1 MGLYL
6 NPGNEEFRNAAIHS
20 KIYVDKTEMIK
31 FTNSQLFGEH
41 KNICVSRP
49 RRFGKSMAA
58 NMLVAYYSKGCD
70 SKELFETIVAHKIN
84 AFHQRDLHYTHYK
97 YIPRN

>member
-49 RRFGKSMAA
+49 RRFGKSMA
-58 NMLVAYYSKGCD
+58 
-70 SKELFETIVAHKIN
+70 
-84 AFHQRDLHYTHYK
+84 
-97 YIPRN
+97 